1 MYAIIPQFQGNNNK
15 IEEVSSV
22 SYSTENIRNIAIT
35 GHSGSG
41 KTTLVEALL
50 QGAGAIN
57 QKGSVA
63 RGTTVC
69 DFDPQ
74 EKTHQHS
81 LDSAI
86 ASLDYLGSHVNLIDT
101 PGYPDFIGR
110 ALSVLPAVE
119 TCAVV
124 VNAQAGVEMVTGRLM
139 ESAGERGLDRLL
151 IVNRIDAEGV
161 DLEAVLQQLREAYG
175 NECLPLNLPA
185 GGGTEVV
192 DCFFQS
198 EGSETDFLSVAE
210 AHVNIVDQVVELD
223 EELMEQYLE
232 QGEDIKP
239 EQLHE
244 PFEQALREGHFIP
257 VCFVSAETGAGVAQ
271 LLEVLARLMPN
282 PGEGNPPPVFRGE
295 GDAAEKIE
303 IRPDPGGHVIAHVF
317 KVNIDPFVGK
327 LGLFRIHQGTITK
340 DSQLYIGDARKPFK
354 VGHLLKLQGKEHN
367 EIDRGVP
374 GDICGVAKI
383 DEVHFDALLHESHD
397 EDQVYLQSV
406 DIPAPMYGLAIQAKS
421 RGDEQKIS
429 DALHKLEAEDQS
441 FLVEHNATTNE
452 TVIRGLGEFHLRIML
467 EKLKDRHNVEV
478 STRPPKIAYKETVT
492 ANAEGHHRHKKQTGG
507 AGQFGEVFLRIE
519 PLSRGGGF
527 EFVDAVVGGVIPK
540 PLVPAVE
547 KGIKQAL
554 GSGALSGNPMQD
566 IRVTVYDGK
575 HHPVD
580 SKEVAFIAA
589 GKKAFLD
596 AFHKAR
602 PVVLEPIVD
611 INVTAP
617 SGAMGDI
624 NADISGKRGR
634 ISNTLALAGGMSTI
648 SASVPLSEL
657 DNYQSQLKS
666 MTGGVGSYSLSFS
679 HYDPV
684 PAKTQKELI
693 AAYKPKEEEE

>member
-1 MYAIIPQFQGNNNK
+1 MSYA
-15 IEEVSSV
+15 
-22 SYSTENIRNIAIT
+22 TENIRNIAIT

-86 ASLDYLGSHVNLIDT
+86 ASLDYQGSHVNLIDT

-139 ESAGERGLDRLL
+139 EAAGERGLDRLL
-151 IVNRIDAEGV
+151 IVNKIDADGV
-161 DLEAVLQQLREAYG
+161 DLETVLQQLREAYG

-185 GGGTEVV
+185 GGGTDVV

-257 VCFVSAETGAGVAQ
+257 VCFVSAETGAGVPQ
-271 LLEVLARLMPN
+271 LLEVLAKLMPN

-295 GDAAEKIE
+295 GDTAEALE

-327 LGLFRIHQGTITK
+327 LGVFRIHQGTVTR
-340 DSQLYIGDARKPFK
+340 DSQLYIGDGRKPFK
-354 VGHLLKLQGKEHN
+354 IGHLLKLQGKEHKD
-367 EIDRGVP
+367 IDRGVP

-383 DEVHFDALLHESHD
+383 DEIHFNALLHDSHD
-397 EDQVYLQSV
+397 EDQVYLQSMDV
-406 DIPAPMYGLAIQAKS
+406 PAPMYGLAIQAKS

-429 DALHKLEAEDQS
+429 DALHKLGAEDQS

-452 TVIRGLGEFHLRIML
+452 TVIRGLGELHLRIML

-478 STRPPKIAYKETVT
+478 TTRPPKIAYKETIT

-507 AGQFGEVFLRIE
+507 AGQFGEVFLRVE

-540 PLVPAVE
+540 PLIPAVE

-554 GSGALSGNPMQD
+554 YSGALSGNPMQD
-566 IRVTVYDGK
+566 LRVTVYDGK

-648 SASVPLSEL
+648 TARVPLSEL

-666 MTGGVGSYSLSFS
+666 MTGGAGSYSLSFS

-693 AAYKPKEEEE
+693 AAYKPKEEED

>member
-1 MYAIIPQFQGNNNK
+1 M
-15 IEEVSSV
+15 
-22 SYSTENIRNIAIT
+22 SYTTENIRNIAIT
-35 GHSGSG
+35 GHSSSG
-41 KTTLVEALL
+41 KTTLVESLL
-50 QGAGAIN
+50 HDAGAIN
-57 QKGSVA
+57 QKGSVK

-86 ASLDYLGSHVNLIDT
+86 SSLDYHGSHVNLVDT
-101 PGYPDFIGR
+101 PGYPDFLGR
-110 ALSVLPAVE
+110 ALAILPAVE

-124 VNAQAGVEMVTGRLM
+124 INAQSGVEMVTRTMM
-139 ESAGERGLDRLL
+139 EQAGDRGMDRLL
-151 IVNRIDAEGV
+151 IVNKIDAEDV
-161 DLEAVLQQLREAYG
+161 DLEAILQQLREAYG
-175 NECLPLNLPA
+175 SECLPLNLPA
-185 GGGTEVV
+185 EGGAEVV

-198 EGSETDFLSVAE
+198 DGKETDFLSIAE

-232 QGEDIKP
+232 QGEDISP

-257 VCFVSAETGAGVAQ
+257 VCFVSAETGAGVKE
-271 LLEVLARLMPN
+271 LLDIFAKLMPN

-295 GDAAEKIE
+295 GDAAQQVDIQ
-303 IRPDPGGHVIAHVF
+303 PDPDKNVIAHVF
-317 KVNIDPFVGK
+317 KVYIDPFVGR
-327 LGLFRIHQGTITK
+327 LGVFRIHQGAITK
-340 DSQLYIGDARKPFK
+340 DSQLFIGEGRKPFK
-354 VGHLLKLQGKEHN
+354 VGHLLKLQGSEHI

-374 GDICGVAKI
+374 GDICAVAKV
-383 DEVHFDALLHESHD
+383 DELHFDAVLHDSHD
-397 EDQVYLQSV
+397 EDDVHLQSI
-406 DIPAPMYGLAIQAKS
+406 DIPAPMYGLAIQTKS

-441 FLVEHNATTNE
+441 FLVEHNAATNE
-452 TVIRGLGEFHLRIML
+452 TVIRGLGELHLRIML
-467 EKLKDRHNVEV
+467 EKLKDRHNVDV
-478 STRPPKIAYKETVT
+478 TTRPPKIAYKETIS

-507 AGQFGEVFLRIE
+507 AGQFGEVFLRVE
-519 PLSRGGGF
+519 PLKRGSGF

-540 PLVPAVE
+540 PLIPAVE
-547 KGIKQAL
+547 KGIRQAL
-554 GSGALSGNPMQD
+554 DSGSLSGNPMQD

-580 SKEVAFIAA
+580 SKEVAFVAA

-596 AFHKAR
+596 AFSKSR
-602 PVVLEPIVD
+602 PVVLEPIVN

-617 SGAMGDI
+617 NEAMGDI
-624 NADISGKRGR
+624 NADISVKRGR
-634 ISNTLALAGGMSTI
+634 ISNTLALSGGMTTI
-648 SASVPLSEL
+648 TASVPLSEL

-666 MTGGVGSYSLSFS
+666 MTGGIGSYSLSFS

-693 AAYKPKEEEE
+693 AAYKPTEDED

>member
-1 MYAIIPQFQGNNNK
+1 M
-15 IEEVSSV
+15 
-22 SYSTENIRNIAIT
+22 SYTTENIRNIAIT
-35 GHSGSG
+35 GHSSSG

-50 QGAGAIN
+50 HDAGAIN
-57 QKGSVA
+57 QKGSVK

-86 ASLDYLGSHVNLIDT
+86 SSLDYQGSHVNLVDT
-101 PGYPDFIGR
+101 PGYPDFLGR
-110 ALSVLPAVE
+110 ALAILPAVE

-124 VNAQAGVEMVTGRLM
+124 VNAQSGVEMVTRTMM
-139 ESAGERGLDRLL
+139 EQAGDRGMDRLL
-151 IVNRIDAEGV
+151 IVNKIDAEDV
-161 DLEAVLQQLREAYG
+161 DLEAILQQLREAYG
-175 NECLPLNLPA
+175 SECLPLNLPA
-185 GGGTEVV
+185 EGGAEVV

-198 EGSETDFLSVAE
+198 DGKETDFLSIAE

-232 QGEDIKP
+232 QGEDISP

-257 VCFVSAETGAGVAQ
+257 VCFVSAETGAGVKE
-271 LLEVLARLMPN
+271 LLDIFAKLMPN
-282 PGEGNPPPVFRGE
+282 PDEGNPPPVFRGE
-295 GDAAEKIE
+295 GDAAQQVDIQ
-303 IRPDPGGHVIAHVF
+303 PDPDKNVIAHVF
-317 KVNIDPFVGK
+317 KVHIDPFVGR
-327 LGLFRIHQGTITK
+327 LGVFRIHQGAITK
-340 DSQLYIGDARKPFK
+340 DSQLFIGEGRKPFK
-354 VGHLLKLQGKEHN
+354 VGHLLKLQGSEHI

-374 GDICGVAKI
+374 GDICAVAKV
-383 DEVHFDALLHESHD
+383 DEIHFDAVLHDSHD
-397 EDQVYLQSV
+397 EDEVHLQSI
-406 DIPAPMYGLAIQAKS
+406 DIPAPMYGLAIQTKS

-441 FLVEHNATTNE
+441 FLVEHNAATNE
-452 TVIRGLGEFHLRIML
+452 TVIRGLGELHLRIML
-467 EKLKDRHNVEV
+467 EKLKDRHNVDV
-478 STRPPKIAYKETVT
+478 TTRPPKIAYKETIS

-507 AGQFGEVFLRIE
+507 AGQFGEVFLRVE
-519 PLSRGGGF
+519 PLKRGSGF

-540 PLVPAVE
+540 PLIPAVE
-547 KGIKQAL
+547 KGIRQAL

-580 SKEVAFIAA
+580 SKEVAFVAA

-596 AFHKAR
+596 AFSKSR
-602 PVVLEPIVD
+602 PVVLEPIVN

-617 SGAMGDI
+617 NEAMGDI
-624 NADISGKRGR
+624 NADISVKRGR
-634 ISNTLALAGGMSTI
+634 ISNTLALSGGMTTI
-648 SASVPLSEL
+648 TASVPLSEL

-666 MTGGVGSYSLSFS
+666 MTGGIGSYSLSFS

-693 AAYKPKEEEE
+693 AAYKPTEDED

>member
-1 MYAIIPQFQGNNNK
+1 M
-15 IEEVSSV
+15 

-86 ASLDYLGSHVNLIDT
+86 ASLDYQGSHVNLIDT

-124 VNAQAGVEMVTGRLM
+124 VNAQAGVEMVTGRIM
-139 ESAGERGLDRLL
+139 ESAGERGLDRLV
-151 IVNRIDAEGV
+151 IVNKIDADGV
-161 DLEAVLQQLREAYG
+161 DTETVLQQLREAYG
-175 NECLPLNLPA
+175 SECLPLNLPA
-185 GGGTEVV
+185 AGGTEVV

-198 EGSETDFLSVAE
+198 EGKETDFLSVAE

-257 VCFVSAETGAGVAQ
+257 VCFVSAETGAGVPQ

-282 PGEGNPPPVFRGE
+282 PGEGNPPPVFRGV
-295 GDAAEKIE
+295 GDAAEEIE

-327 LGLFRIHQGTITK
+327 LGVFRIHQGTVTR
-340 DSQLYIGDARKPFK
+340 DSQLYIGDGRKPFK
-354 VGHLLKLQGKEHN
+354 VGHLLKLQGREHN

-374 GDICGVAKI
+374 GDICAVAKI
-383 DEVHFDALLHESHD
+383 DEIHFNALLHDSHD
-397 EDQVYLQSV
+397 EDQVYLQSI

-429 DALHKLEAEDQS
+429 DALHKLGAEDQS
-441 FLVEHNATTNE
+441 FLVEHNAATNE

-478 STRPPKIAYKETVT
+478 TTRPPKIAYKETIT

-507 AGQFGEVFLRIE
+507 AGQFGEVFLRVE
-519 PLSRGGGF
+519 PLPRGSGF

-540 PLVPAVE
+540 PLIPAVE

-554 GSGALSGNPMQD
+554 ESGFLSGNPMQD

-611 INVTAP
+611 IDVTAP

-648 SASVPLSEL
+648 TASVPLSEL

-666 MTGGVGSYSLSFS
+666 MTGGAGSYSLSFS

-693 AAYKPKEEEE
+693 AAHKPKEEED

>member
-1 MYAIIPQFQGNNNK
+1 M
-15 IEEVSSV
+15 
-22 SYSTENIRNIAIT
+22 SYTTENIRNIAIT

-50 QGAGAIN
+50 HDAGAIN
-57 QKGSVA
+57 QKGSVK

-86 ASLDYLGSHVNLIDT
+86 SSLDYHGSHVNLVDT
-101 PGYPDFIGR
+101 PGYPDFLGR
-110 ALSVLPAVE
+110 ALAILPAVE

-124 VNAQAGVEMVTGRLM
+124 VNAQSGVEMVTRTMM
-139 ESAGERGLDRLL
+139 EQAGDRGMDRLL
-151 IVNRIDAEGV
+151 IVNKIDAEDV
-161 DLEAVLQQLREAYG
+161 ELEAILQQLREAYG
-175 NECLPLNLPA
+175 SECLPLNLPA
-185 GGGTEVV
+185 EGGAEVV

-198 EGSETDFLSVAE
+198 DGKETDFLSVAE

-232 QGEDIKP
+232 QGEDISP

-257 VCFVSAETGAGVAQ
+257 VCFVSAETGAGVKE
-271 LLEVLARLMPN
+271 LLDIFAKLMPN

-295 GDAAEKIE
+295 GDAAQQIDIK
-303 IRPDPGGHVIAHVF
+303 PDPDKNVIAHVF
-317 KVNIDPFVGK
+317 KVHIDPFVGR
-327 LGLFRIHQGTITK
+327 LGVFRIHQGAITK
-340 DSQLYIGDARKPFK
+340 DSQLFIGDGRKPFK
-354 VGHLLKLQGKEHN
+354 VGHLLKLQGSEHI

-374 GDICGVAKI
+374 GDICAVAKV
-383 DEVHFDALLHESHD
+383 DEIHFDAVLHDSHD
-397 EDQVYLQSV
+397 EDEVHLQSI
-406 DIPAPMYGLAIQAKS
+406 DIPAPMYGLAIQTKS

-441 FLVEHNATTNE
+441 FLVEHNAATNE
-452 TVIRGLGEFHLRIML
+452 TVIRGLGELHLRIML
-467 EKLKDRHNVEV
+467 EKLKDRHNVDV
-478 STRPPKIAYKETVT
+478 TTRPPKIAYKETIS

-507 AGQFGEVFLRIE
+507 AGQFGEVFLRVE
-519 PLSRGGGF
+519 PLKRGSGF

-540 PLVPAVE
+540 PLIPAVE
-547 KGIKQAL
+547 KGIRQAL
-554 GSGALSGNPMQD
+554 DSGALSGNPMQD

-580 SKEVAFIAA
+580 SKEVAFVAA

-596 AFHKAR
+596 AFSKSR
-602 PVVLEPIVD
+602 PVVLEPIVN

-617 SGAMGDI
+617 NEAMGDI
-624 NADISGKRGR
+624 NADISVKRGR
-634 ISNTLALAGGMSTI
+634 ISNTLALSGGMTTI
-648 SASVPLSEL
+648 TASVPLSEL

-666 MTGGVGSYSLSFS
+666 MTGGIGSYSLSFS

-693 AAYKPKEEEE
+693 AAYKPTEDED

>member
-1 MYAIIPQFQGNNNK
+1 M
-15 IEEVSSV
+15 
-22 SYSTENIRNIAIT
+22 SYTTENIRNIAIT

-50 QGAGAIN
+50 HGAGAIN
-57 QKGSVA
+57 QKGSVK

-69 DFDPQ
+69 DFDAQ

-86 ASLDYLGSHVNLIDT
+86 SSLDYRDSHVNLIDT

-124 VNAQAGVEMVTGRLM
+124 INAQAGVEMVTRNIM
-139 ESAGERGLDRLL
+139 EQAGDRDLDRLL
-151 IVNRIDAEGV
+151 IVNKIDAEGA
-161 DLEAVLQQLREAYG
+161 DPEAVLRQLREAYG
-175 NECLPLNLPA
+175 SECLPLNLPA
-185 GGGTEVV
+185 DGGAEVV
-192 DCFFQS
+192 DCFFQAD
-198 EGSETDFLSVAE
+198 GRETDFNSVAE

-232 QGEDIKP
+232 QGEDISP
-239 EQLHE
+239 EQLRE
-244 PFEQALREGHFIP
+244 SFKRALREGHFIP
-257 VCFVSAETGAGVAQ
+257 VCFVSAETGAGVAE
-271 LLEVLARLMPN
+271 LLKIFAGLMPS
-282 PGEGNPPPVFRGE
+282 PGEGNPVPMFKGE
-295 GDAAEKIE
+295 QDAAEKLDIK
-303 IRPDPGGHVIAHVF
+303 PDPDRNVIAHVF
-317 KVNIDPFVGK
+317 KVHIDPFVGK
-327 LGLFRIHQGTITK
+327 LGVFRIHQGTITK
-340 DSQLYIGDARKPFK
+340 DSQLFIGDARKPFK
-354 VGHLLKLQGKEHN
+354 VGHLLKLQGKEHI

-374 GDICGVAKI
+374 GDICAVAKV
-383 DEVHFDALLHESHD
+383 DEIHFDALLHDSH
-397 EDQVYLQSV
+397 EDDQTFLQSV

-429 DALHKLEAEDQS
+429 DSLHKLEAEDQS
-441 FLVEHNATTNE
+441 FLVEHNAATNE

-467 EKLKDRHNVEV
+467 EKLKDRYNVDV
-478 STRPPKIAYKETVT
+478 VTRPPKIAYKETVT

-519 PLSRGGGF
+519 PLARGTGF

-540 PLVPAVE
+540 PLIPAVE
-547 KGIKQAL
+547 KGIRQAL
-554 GSGALSGNPMQD
+554 NSGALSGNPMQD
-566 IRVTVYDGK
+566 IKVTVYDGK

-580 SKEVAFIAA
+580 SKEVAFVAA

-596 AFHKAR
+596 AFRKAR
-602 PVVLEPIVD
+602 PVVLEPIVNID
-611 INVTAP
+611 VSAP
-617 SGAMGDI
+617 NEAMGDI

-634 ISNTLALAGGMSTI
+634 ISNTLAMSGGMTTI
-648 SASVPLSEL
+648 TASVPLGEL

-693 AAYKPKEEEE
+693 AAYKPTEEED

>member
-1 MYAIIPQFQGNNNK
+1 MLRSQGNNNK
-15 IEEVSSV
+15 IEEVSMV
-22 SYSTENIRNIAIT
+22 SYSTQNIRNIAIT

-50 QGAGAIN
+50 HGAGAIS
-57 QKGSVA
+57 QKGSVK

-69 DFDPQ
+69 DFEPQ

-81 LDSAI
+81 LDSAMS
-86 ASLDYLGSHVNLIDT
+86 SLDHHGSHVNLIDT

-110 ALSVLPAVE
+110 ALAVLPAVE

-124 VNAQAGVEMVTGRLM
+124 VDAQAGVGMVTRKMMDQALD
-139 ESAGERGLDRLL
+139 RGMGRLL
-151 IVNRIDAEGV
+151 IVNKIDAEDV
-161 DLEAVLQQLREAYG
+161 DLEALLQQLRDAYG
-175 NECLPLNLPA
+175 SQCLPLNLPA
-185 GGGTEVV
+185 DGSAEVI
-192 DCFFQS
+192 DCFFQPD
-198 EGSETDFLSVAE
+198 GRETDFLSVAE

-232 QGEDIKP
+232 QGEDISP

-257 VCFVSAETGAGVAQ
+257 VCFVSAETGAGVAE
-271 LLEVLARLMPN
+271 LLEVFARLMPN

-295 GDAAEKIE
+295 GDAAEQIRIE
-303 IRPDPGGHVIAHVF
+303 PDPAGNVIAHVF
-317 KVNIDPFVGK
+317 KVHIDPFVGR
-327 LGLFRIHQGTITK
+327 LGVFRIHQGTITK
-340 DSQLYIGDARKPFK
+340 DSQLFIDDGRKPFK
-354 VGHLLKLQGKEHN
+354 VGHLLKLQGKDHI

-374 GDICGVAKI
+374 GDICGVAKVEDI
-383 DEVHFDALLHESHD
+383 YFDALLHDSHD
-397 EDQVYLQSV
+397 DDEVHLQSV

-441 FLVEHNATTNE
+441 FLVEHNAATNE

-467 EKLKDRHNVEV
+467 EKLKDRHNVDV
-478 STRPPKIAYKETVT
+478 VTRPPKIAYRETVT
-492 ANAEGHHRHKKQTGG
+492 TNAEGHHRHKKQTGG

-519 PLSRGGGF
+519 PLPRGTGF

-540 PLVPAVE
+540 PLIPAVE

-554 GSGALSGNPMQD
+554 ESGALSGNPMQD
-566 IRVTVYDGK
+566 IKVTVYDGK
-575 HHPVD
+575 HHSVD
-580 SKEVAFIAA
+580 SKEVAFVAA

-602 PVVLEPIVD
+602 PVVLEPIVN
-611 INVTAP
+611 INVAAP
-617 SGAMGDI
+617 NDAMGDI

-634 ISNTLALAGGMSTI
+634 ISNTLALSGGMSTI
-648 SASVPLSEL
+648 TASVPLGEL

-684 PAKTQKELI
+684 PAKTQKELK
-693 AAYKPKEEEE
+693 AAYKPTEDDE

>member
-1 MYAIIPQFQGNNNK
+1 M
-15 IEEVSSV
+15 V

-86 ASLDYLGSHVNLIDT
+86 ASLDYHGSHVNLIDT

-139 ESAGERGLDRLL
+139 GAARERGLDRLM
-151 IVNRIDAEGV
+151 IVNKIDAEGV

-198 EGSETDFLSVAE
+198 DGSETDFLSVAE

-257 VCFVSAETGAGVAQ
+257 VCFVSAETGAGVPQ

-295 GDAAEKIE
+295 GDTAEEIE
-303 IRPDPGGHVIAHVF
+303 LRPDPGGHVIAHVF

-327 LGLFRIHQGTITK
+327 LGVFRIHQGTVTK

-383 DEVHFDALLHESHD
+383 DEIHFNALLHDSHD
-397 EDQVYLQSV
+397 EDQVYLQSI

-540 PLVPAVE
+540 PLIPAVE

-566 IRVTVYDGK
+566 LRVTVYDGK

-648 SASVPLSEL
+648 TASVPLGEL

-693 AAYKPKEEEE
+693 AAYKPKEEED

>member
-1 MYAIIPQFQGNNNK
+1 MSYA
-15 IEEVSSV
+15 
-22 SYSTENIRNIAIT
+22 TENIRNIAIT

-86 ASLDYLGSHVNLIDT
+86 ASLDYQGSHVNLIDT

-139 ESAGERGLDRLL
+139 EAAGERGLDRLL
-151 IVNRIDAEGV
+151 IVNKIDADGV
-161 DLEAVLQQLREAYG
+161 DLETVLQQLREAYG

-185 GGGTEVV
+185 GGGTDVV

-257 VCFVSAETGAGVAQ
+257 VCFVSAETGAGVPQ
-271 LLEVLARLMPN
+271 LLEVLAKLMPN

-295 GDAAEKIE
+295 GDTAEALE

-327 LGLFRIHQGTITK
+327 LGVFRIHQGTVTR
-340 DSQLYIGDARKPFK
+340 DSQLYIGDGRKPFK
-354 VGHLLKLQGKEHN
+354 IGHLLKLQGKEHKD
-367 EIDRGVP
+367 IDRGVP

-383 DEVHFDALLHESHD
+383 DEIHFNALLHDSHD
-397 EDQVYLQSV
+397 EDQVYLQSMDV
-406 DIPAPMYGLAIQAKS
+406 PAPMYGLAIQAKS

-429 DALHKLEAEDQS
+429 DALHKLGAEDQS

-452 TVIRGLGEFHLRIML
+452 TVIRGLGELHLRIML

-478 STRPPKIAYKETVT
+478 TTRPPKIAYKETIT

-507 AGQFGEVFLRIE
+507 AGQFGEVFLRVE

-540 PLVPAVE
+540 PLIPAVE

-554 GSGALSGNPMQD
+554 YSGALSGNPMQD
-566 IRVTVYDGK
+566 LRVTVYDGK

-634 ISNTLALAGGMSTI
+634 ISNTLALAGGMSAIT
-648 SASVPLSEL
+648 ARVPLSEL

-666 MTGGVGSYSLSFS
+666 MTGGAGSYSLSFS

-693 AAYKPKEEEE
+693 AAYKPKDDED

>member
-1 MYAIIPQFQGNNNK
+1 MSYA
-15 IEEVSSV
+15 
-22 SYSTENIRNIAIT
+22 TENIRNIAIT

-86 ASLDYLGSHVNLIDT
+86 ASLDYQGSHVNLIDT

-139 ESAGERGLDRLL
+139 EAAGERGLDRLL
-151 IVNRIDAEGV
+151 IVNKIDADGV
-161 DLEAVLQQLREAYG
+161 DLETVLQQLREVYG
-175 NECLPLNLPA
+175 SECLPLNLPA
-185 GGGTEVV
+185 EGGTDVV

-198 EGSETDFLSVAE
+198 EGRETDFLSVAE

-257 VCFVSAETGAGVAQ
+257 VCFVSAETGAGVPQ
-271 LLEVLARLMPN
+271 LLEILARLMPN
-282 PGEGNPPPVFRGE
+282 PGEGNPPPVLRGE
-295 GDAAEKIE
+295 GDAAEQIE

-327 LGLFRIHQGTITK
+327 LGVFRIHQGTVTK

-383 DEVHFDALLHESHD
+383 DEIHFNALLHDSHD
-397 EDQVYLQSV
+397 EDQVYLQSI

-519 PLSRGGGF
+519 PMSRGSGF

-540 PLVPAVE
+540 PLIPAVE

-648 SASVPLSEL
+648 TASVPLGEL

-693 AAYKPKEEEE
+693 AAYKPKEEED

>member
-1 MYAIIPQFQGNNNK
+1 M
-15 IEEVSSV
+15 
-22 SYSTENIRNIAIT
+22 SYTTENIRNIAIT
-35 GHSGSG
+35 GHSSSG

-50 QGAGAIN
+50 HDAGAIN
-57 QKGSVA
+57 QKGSVR

-86 ASLDYLGSHVNLIDT
+86 SSLDYQGSHVNLVDT
-101 PGYPDFIGR
+101 PGYPDFLGR
-110 ALSVLPAVE
+110 ALAILPAVE

-124 VNAQAGVEMVTGRLM
+124 VNAQSGVEMVTRTMM
-139 ESAGERGLDRLL
+139 EQAGDRGMDRLL
-151 IVNRIDAEGV
+151 IVNKIDAEDV
-161 DLEAVLQQLREAYG
+161 DLEAILQQLREAYG
-175 NECLPLNLPA
+175 SECLPLNLPA
-185 GGGTEVV
+185 EGGAEVV

-198 EGSETDFLSVAE
+198 DGKETDFLSIAE

-232 QGEDIKP
+232 QGEDISP

-257 VCFVSAETGAGVAQ
+257 VCFVSAETGAGVKE
-271 LLEVLARLMPN
+271 LLDIFAKLMPN

-295 GDAAEKIE
+295 GDAAQQVDIQ
-303 IRPDPGGHVIAHVF
+303 PDPDKNVIAHVF
-317 KVNIDPFVGK
+317 KVHIDPFVGR
-327 LGLFRIHQGTITK
+327 LGVFRIHQGAITK
-340 DSQLYIGDARKPFK
+340 DSQLFIGEGRKPFK
-354 VGHLLKLQGKEHN
+354 VGHLLKLQGSEHI

-374 GDICGVAKI
+374 GDICAVAKV
-383 DEVHFDALLHESHD
+383 DEIHFDAVLHDSHD
-397 EDQVYLQSV
+397 EDEVHLQSI
-406 DIPAPMYGLAIQAKS
+406 DIPAPMYGLAIQTKS

-441 FLVEHNATTNE
+441 FLVEHNAATNE
-452 TVIRGLGEFHLRIML
+452 TVIRGLGELHLRIML
-467 EKLKDRHNVEV
+467 EKLKDRHNVDV
-478 STRPPKIAYKETVT
+478 TTRPPKIAYKETIS

-507 AGQFGEVFLRIE
+507 AGQFGEVFLRVE
-519 PLSRGGGF
+519 PLKRGSGF

-540 PLVPAVE
+540 PLIPAVE
-547 KGIKQAL
+547 KGIRQAL

-580 SKEVAFIAA
+580 SKEVAFVAA

-596 AFHKAR
+596 AFSKSR
-602 PVVLEPIVD
+602 PVVLEPIVN

-617 SGAMGDI
+617 NEAMGDI
-624 NADISGKRGR
+624 NADISVKRGR
-634 ISNTLALAGGMSTI
+634 ISNTLALSGGMTTI
-648 SASVPLSEL
+648 TASVPLSEL

-666 MTGGVGSYSLSFS
+666 MTGGIGSYSLSFS

-693 AAYKPKEEEE
+693 AAYKPTEDED

>member
-1 MYAIIPQFQGNNNK
+1 M
-15 IEEVSSV
+15 

-86 ASLDYLGSHVNLIDT
+86 ASLDCHGSHVNLIDT

-124 VNAQAGVEMVTGRLM
+124 VNAQAGIEMVTGRLM
-139 ESAGERGLDRLL
+139 EAAGERGLDRLL
-151 IVNRIDAEGV
+151 IVNKIDADGV
-161 DLEAVLQQLREAYG
+161 DPETVLQQLRETYG

-185 GGGTEVV
+185 GDGTEVV

-210 AHVNIVDQVVELD
+210 AHENIVDQVVELD
-223 EELMEQYLE
+223 EDLMEQYLE

-244 PFEQALREGHFIP
+244 TFEQALREGHFIP
-257 VCFVSAETGAGVAQ
+257 VCFVSAETGAGVPQ
-271 LLEVLARLMPN
+271 LLEVMARLMPN
-282 PGEGNPPPVFRGE
+282 PGEGNLPPVFRGE
-295 GDAAEKIE
+295 GEGAEPVE
-303 IRPDPGGHVIAHVF
+303 IRPDPAGHVIAHVF

-327 LGLFRIHQGTITK
+327 LGVFRIHQGTVTR
-340 DSQLYIGDARKPFK
+340 DSQLYIGDGRKPFK

-383 DEVHFDALLHESHD
+383 DEIHFNALLHDSHD
-397 EDQVYLQSV
+397 EDQVHLQSM
-406 DIPAPMYGLAIQAKS
+406 DIPAPMYGLAIQARS

-441 FLVEHNATTNE
+441 FLVEHNASTNE

-478 STRPPKIAYKETVT
+478 SARPPKIAYKETVT

-507 AGQFGEVFLRIE
+507 AGQFGEVFLRVE

-540 PLVPAVE
+540 PLIPAVE
-547 KGIKQAL
+547 KGIRQAL

-602 PVVLEPIVD
+602 PVVLEPIVE

-634 ISNTLALAGGMSTI
+634 ISNTLALAGGMSAI
-648 SASVPLSEL
+648 SARVPLSEL

-666 MTGGVGSYSLSFS
+666 MTGGEGSYSLSFS

-684 PAKTQKELI
+684 PGKTQKELM
-693 AAYKPKEEEE
+693 AAYKPGEEED

>member
-1 MYAIIPQFQGNNNK
+1 M
-15 IEEVSSV
+15 
-22 SYSTENIRNIAIT
+22 SYTTENIRNIAIT

-50 QGAGAIN
+50 HDAGAIN
-57 QKGSVA
+57 QKGSVK

-86 ASLDYLGSHVNLIDT
+86 SSLDYHGSHVNLVDT
-101 PGYPDFIGR
+101 PGYPDFLGR
-110 ALSVLPAVE
+110 ALAILPAVE

-124 VNAQAGVEMVTGRLM
+124 VNAQSGVEMVTRTMM
-139 ESAGERGLDRLL
+139 EQAGDRGMDRLL
-151 IVNRIDAEGV
+151 IVNKIDAEDV
-161 DLEAVLQQLREAYG
+161 DLEAILQQLREAYG
-175 NECLPLNLPA
+175 SECLPLNLPA
-185 GGGTEVV
+185 EGGAEVV

-198 EGSETDFLSVAE
+198 DGKETDFLSIAE

-232 QGEDIKP
+232 QGEDISP

-257 VCFVSAETGAGVAQ
+257 VCYVSAETGAGVKE
-271 LLEVLARLMPN
+271 LLDIFAKLMPN

-295 GDAAEKIE
+295 GDAAQQID
-303 IRPDPGGHVIAHVF
+303 IQPDPDKNVIAHVF
-317 KVNIDPFVGK
+317 KVHIDPFVGR
-327 LGLFRIHQGTITK
+327 LGVFRIHQGAITK
-340 DSQLYIGDARKPFK
+340 DSQLFIGDGRKPFK
-354 VGHLLKLQGKEHN
+354 VGHLLKLQGSEHI

-374 GDICGVAKI
+374 GDICAVAKV
-383 DEVHFDALLHESHD
+383 DEIHFDAVLHDSHD
-397 EDQVYLQSV
+397 EDEVHLQSI
-406 DIPAPMYGLAIQAKS
+406 DIPAPMYGLAIQTKS

-441 FLVEHNATTNE
+441 FLVEHNAATNE
-452 TVIRGLGEFHLRIML
+452 TVIRGLGELHLRIML
-467 EKLKDRHNVEV
+467 EKLKDRHNVDV
-478 STRPPKIAYKETVT
+478 TTRPPKIAYKETIS

-507 AGQFGEVFLRIE
+507 AGQFGEVFLRVE
-519 PLSRGGGF
+519 PLKRGSGF

-540 PLVPAVE
+540 PLIPAVE
-547 KGIKQAL
+547 KGIRQAL
-554 GSGALSGNPMQD
+554 DSGALSGNPMQD

-580 SKEVAFIAA
+580 SKEVAFVAA

-596 AFHKAR
+596 AFSKSR
-602 PVVLEPIVD
+602 PVVLEPIVN

-617 SGAMGDI
+617 NEAMGDI
-624 NADISGKRGR
+624 NADISVKRGR
-634 ISNTLALAGGMSTI
+634 ISNTLALSGGMTTI
-648 SASVPLSEL
+648 TANVPLSEL

-666 MTGGVGSYSLSFS
+666 MTGGIGSYSLSFS

-693 AAYKPKEEEE
+693 AAYKPTEDED

>member
-1 MYAIIPQFQGNNNK
+1 M
-15 IEEVSSV
+15 

-86 ASLDYLGSHVNLIDT
+86 ASLDYRGSHVNLIDT

-124 VNAQAGVEMVTGRLM
+124 VNAQAGVEMVTGRIM
-139 ESAGERGLDRLL
+139 ESAGERGLDRLV
-151 IVNRIDAEGV
+151 IVNKIDADGADPET
-161 DLEAVLQQLREAYG
+161 VLQQLREAYG
-175 NECLPLNLPA
+175 SECLPLNLPA

-198 EGSETDFLSVAE
+198 EGKETDFLSVAE
-210 AHVNIVDQVVELD
+210 THVNIVDQVVELD

-257 VCFVSAETGAGVAQ
+257 VCFVSAETGAGVPQ

-295 GDAAEKIE
+295 GDAAEEVE

-327 LGLFRIHQGTITK
+327 LGVFRIHQGTVTK
-340 DSQLYIGDARKPFK
+340 DSQLYIGDGRKPFK
-354 VGHLLKLQGKEHN
+354 VGHLLKLQGREHN

-383 DEVHFDALLHESHD
+383 DDIHFNALLHDSHD
-397 EDQVYLQSV
+397 EDQVYLQSI
-406 DIPAPMYGLAIQAKS
+406 DIPAPMYGLAIQTKS

-429 DALHKLEAEDQS
+429 DALHKLGAEDQS
-441 FLVEHNATTNE
+441 FLVEHNAATNE

-478 STRPPKIAYKETVT
+478 TTRPPKIAYKETIT

-507 AGQFGEVFLRIE
+507 AGQFGEVFLRVE
-519 PLSRGGGF
+519 PMPRGSGF

-540 PLVPAVE
+540 PLIPAVE

-554 GSGALSGNPMQD
+554 ESGFLSGNPMQD

-634 ISNTLALAGGMSTI
+634 ISNTLALAGGLSTI
-648 SASVPLSEL
+648 TASVPLSEL

-666 MTGGVGSYSLSFS
+666 MTGGAGSYSLSFS

-684 PAKTQKELI
+684 PAKTQKELM
-693 AAYKPKEEEE
+693 AAHKPKEEED

>member
-1 MYAIIPQFQGNNNK
+1 M
-15 IEEVSSV
+15 
-22 SYSTENIRNIAIT
+22 
-35 GHSGSG
+35 
-41 KTTLVEALL
+41 VEALL
-50 QGAGAIN
+50 HDAGAIN
-57 QKGSVA
+57 QKGSVK

-86 ASLDYLGSHVNLIDT
+86 SNLDYQGSHVNLVDT
-101 PGYPDFIGR
+101 PGYPDFLGR
-110 ALSVLPAVE
+110 ALAILPAVE

-124 VNAQAGVEMVTGRLM
+124 VNAQSGVEMVTRTMM
-139 ESAGERGLDRLL
+139 EQAGDRGMDRML
-151 IVNRIDAEGV
+151 IVNKIDAEDV
-161 DLEAVLQQLREAYG
+161 DLEAILQQLREAYG
-175 NECLPLNLPA
+175 SECLPLNLPA
-185 GGGTEVV
+185 EGGAEVV

-198 EGSETDFLSVAE
+198 DGKETDFLSIAE

-232 QGEDIKP
+232 QGEDISP

-257 VCFVSAETGAGVAQ
+257 VCFVSAETGAGVKE
-271 LLEVLARLMPN
+271 LLDIFAKLMPN

-295 GDAAEKIE
+295 GDAAQQVDIQ
-303 IRPDPGGHVIAHVF
+303 PDPDKNVIAHVF
-317 KVNIDPFVGK
+317 KVHIDPFVGR
-327 LGLFRIHQGTITK
+327 LGVFRIHQGAITK
-340 DSQLYIGDARKPFK
+340 DSQLFIGEGRKPFK
-354 VGHLLKLQGKEHN
+354 VGHLLKLQGSEHI

-374 GDICGVAKI
+374 GDICAVAKV
-383 DEVHFDALLHESHD
+383 DEIHFDAVLHDSHD
-397 EDQVYLQSV
+397 EDEVHLQSI
-406 DIPAPMYGLAIQAKS
+406 DIPAPMYGLAIQTKS

-441 FLVEHNATTNE
+441 FLVEHNAATNE
-452 TVIRGLGEFHLRIML
+452 TVIRGLGELHLRIML
-467 EKLKDRHNVEV
+467 EKLKDRHNVDV
-478 STRPPKIAYKETVT
+478 TTRPPKIAYKETIS

-507 AGQFGEVFLRIE
+507 AGQFGEVFLRVE
-519 PLSRGGGF
+519 PLKRGSGF

-540 PLVPAVE
+540 PLIPAVE
-547 KGIKQAL
+547 KGIRQAL
-554 GSGALSGNPMQD
+554 DSGALSGNPMQD

-580 SKEVAFIAA
+580 SKEVAFVAA

-596 AFHKAR
+596 AFSKSR
-602 PVVLEPIVD
+602 PVVLEPIVN

-617 SGAMGDI
+617 NEAMGDI
-624 NADISGKRGR
+624 NADISVKRGR
-634 ISNTLALAGGMSTI
+634 ISNTLALSGGMTTI
-648 SASVPLSEL
+648 TASVPLSEL

-666 MTGGVGSYSLSFS
+666 MTGGIGSYSLSFS

-693 AAYKPKEEEE
+693 AAYKPTEDED

>member
-1 MYAIIPQFQGNNNK
+1 M
-15 IEEVSSV
+15 V

-86 ASLDYLGSHVNLIDT
+86 ASLDYQGSHVNLIDT

-139 ESAGERGLDRLL
+139 EAAGERGLDRLV
-151 IVNRIDAEGV
+151 IVNKIDAEGV
-161 DLEAVLQQLREAYG
+161 DLETVLQQLREVYG

-198 EGSETDFLSVAE
+198 EGNETDFLSVAE

-257 VCFVSAETGAGVAQ
+257 VCFVSAETGAGVLQ

-295 GDAAEKIE
+295 GDTAEEIE

-327 LGLFRIHQGTITK
+327 LGMFRIHQGTVTK

-383 DEVHFDALLHESHD
+383 DEIHFNALLHDSHD
-397 EDQVYLQSV
+397 EDQVYLQSI

-519 PLSRGGGF
+519 PMSRGSGF

-540 PLVPAVE
+540 PLIPAVE

-648 SASVPLSEL
+648 TASVPLGEL

-693 AAYKPKEEEE
+693 AAYKPKDEED

>member
-1 MYAIIPQFQGNNNK
+1 M
-15 IEEVSSV
+15 
-22 SYSTENIRNIAIT
+22 SYTTENIRNIAIT
-35 GHSGSG
+35 GHSSSG

-50 QGAGAIN
+50 HDAGAIN
-57 QKGSVA
+57 QKGSVK

-86 ASLDYLGSHVNLIDT
+86 SSLDYHGSHVNLVDT
-101 PGYPDFIGR
+101 PGYPDFLGR
-110 ALSVLPAVE
+110 ALAILPAVE

-124 VNAQAGVEMVTGRLM
+124 VNAQSGVEMVTRTMM
-139 ESAGERGLDRLL
+139 EQAGDRGMDRLL
-151 IVNRIDAEGV
+151 IVNKIDAEDV
-161 DLEAVLQQLREAYG
+161 DLEAILQQLREAYG
-175 NECLPLNLPA
+175 SECLPLNLPA
-185 GGGTEVV
+185 EGGAEVV

-198 EGSETDFLSVAE
+198 DGKETDFLSIAE

-232 QGEDIKP
+232 QGEDISP

-257 VCFVSAETGAGVAQ
+257 VCFVSAETGAGVKE
-271 LLEVLARLMPN
+271 LLDIFAKLMPN

-295 GDAAEKIE
+295 GDAAQQVDIQ
-303 IRPDPGGHVIAHVF
+303 PDPDKNVIAHVF
-317 KVNIDPFVGK
+317 KVHIDPFVGR
-327 LGLFRIHQGTITK
+327 LGVFRIHQGAITK
-340 DSQLYIGDARKPFK
+340 DSQLFIGEGRKPFK
-354 VGHLLKLQGKEHN
+354 VGHLLKLQGSEHI

-374 GDICGVAKI
+374 GDICAVAKV
-383 DEVHFDALLHESHD
+383 DEIHFDAVLHDSHD
-397 EDQVYLQSV
+397 EDEVHLQSI
-406 DIPAPMYGLAIQAKS
+406 DIPAPMYGLAIQTKS

-441 FLVEHNATTNE
+441 FLVEHNAATNE
-452 TVIRGLGEFHLRIML
+452 TVIRGLGELHLRIML
-467 EKLKDRHNVEV
+467 EKLKDRHNVDV
-478 STRPPKIAYKETVT
+478 TTRPPKIAYKETIS

-507 AGQFGEVFLRIE
+507 AGQFGEVFLRVE
-519 PLSRGGGF
+519 PLKRGSGF

-540 PLVPAVE
+540 PLIPAVE
-547 KGIKQAL
+547 KGIRQAL
-554 GSGALSGNPMQD
+554 NSGALSGNPMQD

-580 SKEVAFIAA
+580 SKEVAFVAA

-596 AFHKAR
+596 AFSKSR
-602 PVVLEPIVD
+602 PVVLEPIVN

-617 SGAMGDI
+617 NEAMGDI
-624 NADISGKRGR
+624 NADISVKRGR
-634 ISNTLALAGGMSTI
+634 ISNTLALSGGMTTI
-648 SASVPLSEL
+648 TASVPLSEL

-666 MTGGVGSYSLSFS
+666 MTGGIGSYSLSFS

-693 AAYKPKEEEE
+693 AAYKPTEDED

>member
-1 MYAIIPQFQGNNNK
+1 MSYA
-15 IEEVSSV
+15 
-22 SYSTENIRNIAIT
+22 TENIRNIAIT

-57 QKGSVA
+57 QRGSVA

-86 ASLDYLGSHVNLIDT
+86 ASLDYQGSHVNLIDT

-139 ESAGERGLDRLL
+139 EAAGERGLDRLL
-151 IVNRIDAEGV
+151 IVNKIDADGV
-161 DLEAVLQQLREAYG
+161 DLETVLQQLREAYG

-185 GGGTEVV
+185 GGGTDVV

-257 VCFVSAETGAGVAQ
+257 VCFVSAETGAGVPQ
-271 LLEVLARLMPN
+271 LLEVLAKLMPN

-295 GDAAEKIE
+295 GDTAEALE

-327 LGLFRIHQGTITK
+327 LGVFRIHQGTVTR
-340 DSQLYIGDARKPFK
+340 DSQLYIGDGRRPFK
-354 VGHLLKLQGKEHN
+354 IGHLLKLQGKEHKD
-367 EIDRGVP
+367 IDRGVP

-383 DEVHFDALLHESHD
+383 DEIHFNALLHDSHD
-397 EDQVYLQSV
+397 EDQVYLQSMDV
-406 DIPAPMYGLAIQAKS
+406 PAPMYGLAIQAKS

-429 DALHKLEAEDQS
+429 DALHKLGAEDQS

-452 TVIRGLGEFHLRIML
+452 TVIRGLGELHLRIML

-478 STRPPKIAYKETVT
+478 TTRPPKIAYKETIT

-507 AGQFGEVFLRIE
+507 AGQFGEVFLRVE

-540 PLVPAVE
+540 PLIPAVE

-554 GSGALSGNPMQD
+554 YSGALSGNPMQD
-566 IRVTVYDGK
+566 LRVTVYDGK

-617 SGAMGDI
+617 SSAMGDI

-648 SASVPLSEL
+648 TARVPLSEL

-666 MTGGVGSYSLSFS
+666 MTGGAGSYSLSFS

-693 AAYKPKEEEE
+693 AAYKPKEEED

>member
-1 MYAIIPQFQGNNNK
+1 M
-15 IEEVSSV
+15 
-22 SYSTENIRNIAIT
+22 SYTTENIRNIAIT

-50 QGAGAIN
+50 LGAGAIN
-57 QKGSVA
+57 QKGSVE

-69 DFDPQ
+69 DFDAQ

-86 ASLDYLGSHVNLIDT
+86 ASLDYQGSHINLIDT
-101 PGYPDFIGR
+101 PGYPDFMGR
-110 ALSVLPAVE
+110 ALSALAAVE

-124 VNAQAGVEMVTGRLM
+124 VNAQSGVEMVTRKMM
-139 ESAGERGLDRLL
+139 EQAGERGLDRLF
-151 IVNRIDAEGV
+151 IVNKIDADDI
-161 DLEAVLQQLREAYG
+161 DLESLLQQLRDTYG
-175 NECLPLNLPA
+175 SECLPLNLPA
-185 GGGTEVV
+185 AGGSEVV

-198 EGSETDFLSVAE
+198 EGKETDFMSVAE
-210 AHVNIVDQVVELD
+210 AHTNIVDQVVELD
-223 EELMEQYLE
+223 EELMEKYLE
-232 QGEDIKP
+232 QEEDIDP

-257 VCFVSAETGAGVAQ
+257 VCFVSAETGAGVQQ
-271 LLEVLARLMPN
+271 LLDIFARLMPN
-282 PGEGNPPPVFRGE
+282 PAEGNPPPIFRNQ
-295 GDAAEKIE
+295 GDAAEQVDIS
-303 IRPDPGGHVIAHVF
+303 PDPDASVIAHVF

-327 LGLFRIHQGTITK
+327 LGVFRIHRGTVTK
-340 DSQLYIGDARKPFK
+340 ESQLFIGDSRKPFK
-354 VGHLLKLQGKEHN
+354 VGHLLKLQGKDHT
-367 EIDRGVP
+367 EIEQGVP

-383 DEVHFDALLHESHD
+383 DELRFDSLLHDSHD
-397 EDQVYLQSV
+397 DDQVYLQSV
-406 DIPAPMYGLAIQAKS
+406 DKPAPMYGLAIQAKS

-429 DALHKLEAEDQS
+429 DALHKLLLEDQS

-452 TVIRGLGEFHLRIML
+452 TVIRGMGEFHLRIML

-478 STRPPKIAYKETVT
+478 TTRTPKIAYKETIT

-507 AGQFGEVFLRIE
+507 AGQFGEVFLRVE
-519 PLSRGGGF
+519 PLARGGGF

-547 KGIKQAL
+547 KGIRQAL
-554 GSGALSGNPMQD
+554 DSGALSGNPIQD

-575 HHPVD
+575 HHSVD

-617 SGAMGDI
+617 SDAMGDI

-634 ISNTLALAGGMSTI
+634 ISNTLAMTGGISTI
-648 SASVPLSEL
+648 TASVPLSEL
-657 DNYQSQLKS
+657 DNYHSQLKS
-666 MTGGVGSYSLSFS
+666 MTGGTGSFSLSFS
-679 HYDPV
+679 HYDPA

-693 AAYKPKEEEE
+693 AAYKPKEEDE

>member
-1 MYAIIPQFQGNNNK
+1 M
-15 IEEVSSV
+15 V
-22 SYSTENIRNIAIT
+22 SYSTENIRNIAVT

-50 QGAGAIN
+50 HSAGAIN
-57 QKGSVA
+57 QKGSVK

-81 LDSAI
+81 LDSAVS
-86 ASLDYLGSHVNLIDT
+86 SLDHGGSHVNLIDT

-124 VNAQAGVEMVTGRLM
+124 VNAQSGVEMVTRRLM
-139 ESAGERGLDRLL
+139 EQAADRGMDRLL
-151 IVNRIDAEGV
+151 IVNKIDAEDV
-161 DLEAVLQQLREAYG
+161 ELEATLQQLREAYG
-175 NECLPLNLPA
+175 SECLPLNLPA
-185 GGGTEVV
+185 DGGKEVI
-192 DCFFQS
+192 DCFFQND
-198 EGSETDFLSVAE
+198 GKETDFLSVAE

-232 QGEDIKP
+232 QGEDFTP

-244 PFEQALREGHFIP
+244 PFERALREGHFIP
-257 VCFVSAETGAGVAQ
+257 VCFVSAETGAGVAE
-271 LLEVLARLMPN
+271 LLEVIARLMPN
-282 PGEGNPPPVFRGE
+282 PFEGNPPQLFKGE
-295 GDAAEKIE
+295 GDAAEQLRIE
-303 IRPDPGGHVIAHVF
+303 PEPGGNAIAHVF
-317 KVNIDPFVGK
+317 KLHIDPFVGR
-327 LGLFRIHQGTITK
+327 LGAFRIHRGTVTK
-340 DSQLYIGDARKPFK
+340 DSQMFIGDGRKPFK
-354 VGHLLKLQGKEHN
+354 VGHLLKLQGKDHI

-374 GDICGVAKI
+374 GDICAVAKI
-383 DEVHFDALLHESHD
+383 DEIHFGALLHDSHD
-397 EDQVYLQSV
+397 DDQVYLQPV

-429 DALHKLEAEDQS
+429 DALQKLEAEDQS
-441 FLVEHNATTNE
+441 FVVEHNATTNE
-452 TVIRGLGEFHLRIML
+452 TVIRGMGEFHLRIML

-478 STRPPKIAYKETVT
+478 TTRPPKIAYKETIT
-492 ANAEGHHRHKKQTGG
+492 AKAEGHHRHKKQTGG
-507 AGQFGEVFLRIE
+507 AGQFGEVFLRVE
-519 PLSRGGGF
+519 PMTRGSGF

-547 KGIKQAL
+547 KGIRQAL
-554 GSGALSGNPMQD
+554 ADGALSGNSMQD
-566 IRVTVYDGK
+566 IKVTVHDGK

-580 SKEVAFIAA
+580 SKEVAFVTA

-617 SGAMGDI
+617 NGAMGDI

-634 ISNTLALAGGMSTI
+634 ISNTMALSGGMTTI
-648 SASVPLSEL
+648 TASVPLSEL
-657 DNYQSQLKS
+657 DSYQSQLKS
-666 MTGGVGSYSLSFS
+666 MTGGAGSYSLTFS

-684 PAKTQKELI
+684 PAKTQKELM
-693 AAYKPKEEEE
+693 AAYKPREDDD

>member
-1 MYAIIPQFQGNNNK
+1 M
-15 IEEVSSV
+15 

-86 ASLDYLGSHVNLIDT
+86 ASLDYRGSHVNLIDT

-124 VNAQAGVEMVTGRLM
+124 VNAQAGVEMVTGRIM
-139 ESAGERGLDRLL
+139 ESAGERGLDRLV
-151 IVNRIDAEGV
+151 IVNKIDADGADPET
-161 DLEAVLQQLREAYG
+161 VLQQLREAYG
-175 NECLPLNLPA
+175 SECLPLNLPA

-198 EGSETDFLSVAE
+198 EGKETDFLSVAE
-210 AHVNIVDQVVELD
+210 THVNIVDQVVELD

-257 VCFVSAETGAGVAQ
+257 VCFVSAETGAGVPQ

-295 GDAAEKIE
+295 GDAAEEVE

-327 LGLFRIHQGTITK
+327 LGVFRIHQGTVTK
-340 DSQLYIGDARKPFK
+340 DSQLYIGDGRKPFK
-354 VGHLLKLQGKEHN
+354 VGHLLKLQGREHN

-383 DEVHFDALLHESHD
+383 DDIHFNALLHDSHD
-397 EDQVYLQSV
+397 EDQVYLQSI
-406 DIPAPMYGLAIQAKS
+406 DIPAPMYGLAIQTKS

-429 DALHKLEAEDQS
+429 DALHKLGAEDQS
-441 FLVEHNATTNE
+441 FLVEHNAATNE

-478 STRPPKIAYKETVT
+478 TTRPPKIAYKETIT

-507 AGQFGEVFLRIE
+507 AGQFGEVFLRVE
-519 PLSRGGGF
+519 PMPRGSGF

-540 PLVPAVE
+540 PLIPAVE

-554 GSGALSGNPMQD
+554 ESGFLSGNPMQD

-648 SASVPLSEL
+648 TASVPLSEL

-666 MTGGVGSYSLSFS
+666 MTGGAGSYSLSFS

-684 PAKTQKELI
+684 PAKTQKELM
-693 AAYKPKEEEE
+693 AAHKPKEEED